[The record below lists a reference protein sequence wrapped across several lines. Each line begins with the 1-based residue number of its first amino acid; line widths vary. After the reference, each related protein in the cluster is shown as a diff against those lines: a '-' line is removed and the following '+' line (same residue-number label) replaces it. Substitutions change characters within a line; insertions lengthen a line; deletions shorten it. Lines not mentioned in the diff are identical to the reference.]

1 MVVKNFKSLYL
12 FVVHAGT
19 ILQKCKDPLSPI
31 FLIITLIF
39 LLSIIAIIPQY
50 FTNLLC
56 LSFFLCLLTTKLPI
70 VSSNSWYVVDISI
83 NFFAKGNNL
92 NLKTWDDLSL
102 SVLTVLNIIWL
113 KPSEGNVIF
122 SSKIGENTELILL

>member
-1 MVVKNFKSLYL
+1 MKKLSLL
-12 FVVHAGT
+12 
-19 ILQKCKDPLSPI
+19 
-31 FLIITLIF
+31 LIF
-39 LLSIIAIIPQY
+39 FLSI
-50 FTNLLC
+50 
-56 LSFFLCLLTTKLPI
+56 S
-70 VSSNSWYVVDISI
+70 
-83 NFFAKGNNL
+83 FFAKGNNL